1 MTEQKTAYNTGR
13 LYRIL
18 AVVIVLACFGLGV
31 WAYPHLPDRVPS
43 HWNAAGQVNGYTSQA
58 GGAFLLPGI
67 LAAVLIL
74 MYVIPRIDP
83 KRSNFRLMGKVYW
96 LLVFVVSLFLSL
108 VYTGTILYAL
118 GLVHSRFVP
127 VSAQAGIGIL
137 FIVLGNYMPKIKYNY
152 MFGIRTPWTL
162 ASEEVWYKTHR
173 ALGPFW
179 MVSGVVLLFAGFLP
193 NPWTAYFTLSLVL
206 ILALGSVLYSYILFR
221 QRKQ

>member
-1 MTEQKTAYNTGR
+1 MAEQETAYSTGK

-18 AVVIVLACFGLGV
+18 AVVIVLICFGIGV
-31 WAYPHLPDRVPS
+31 WAYPQLPDRVPS
-43 HWNAAGQVNGYTSQA
+43 HWNAAGEVNGYTSQA

-74 MYVIPRIDP
+74 LYLIPRIDP

-96 LLVFVVSLFLSL
+96 LVVFVVSLFLGL
-108 VYTGTILYAL
+108 IYTGTILNAL

-127 VSAQAGIGIL
+127 LSAHGGVGIL
-137 FIVLGNYMPKIKYNY
+137 FIVLGNYLPKIKYNY

-173 ALGPFW
+173 ALGPLW
-179 MVSGVVLLFAGFLP
+179 VVLGIAFLFAGFLP
-193 NPWTAYFTLSLVL
+193 AAWTAPFTMSLVL
-206 ILALGSVLYSYILFR
+206 ILALGSMGYSYVVFR
-221 QRKQ
+221 KLKE